1 MCAATLGTCRTS
13 HNPIS
18 GFPRDPGHTPVECR
32 DVRSFDARSKGDEQ
46 LLAALLDGM
55 EAGLCAFDREGVVT
69 HWNAGATRVLGWS
82 AQDAVGRRG
91 FDGWAARSA
100 DARQAE
106 ERLTA
111 AMAADGGRSHEFALL
126 TKDGRRVLVRAR
138 SAALRDTDGQPSGL
152 YCAFS
157 EAQAQIDLERNVA
170 LSRSLLADASWG
182 VVLVDA
188 DLRPA
193 QANEQ
198 AARLLRTGRAG
209 LLGRPLA
216 DLLTQGA
223 QEVEN
228 ALQYVLAEGAPMATA
243 EIWVSPRADP
253 AAQRSCWRS
262 GFIRLGPPLGAGPVP
277 LGVGWLFTDITAQKE
292 AEQENTRIRFRYQQ
306 LHRADRSAAECE
318 NPLEAAA
325 LHLDFALAG
334 FADHALVDL
343 LDPNGHLVRI
353 LASPDGE
360 SGPCRADPG
369 NVVPVAYLPTHPAF
383 QALERLGSVRTS
395 SGSRAPG
402 GAGDW
407 AAARQWPAGAVHG
420 LTTVLRSRA
429 RTVGALTF
437 LRGGGR
443 RLFDRA
449 DVSYAEDVAARVA
462 TALDLA
468 RLGPGGAG

>member
-1 MCAATLGTCRTS
+1 M
-13 HNPIS
+13 
-18 GFPRDPGHTPVECR
+18 
-32 DVRSFDARSKGDEQ
+32 RSFDAQSKGGEQ

-69 HWNAGATRVLGWS
+69 HWNAGATRVLGWT
-82 AQDAVGRRG
+82 AAEAVGRRG

-111 AMAADGGRSHEFALL
+111 AMAAEGGQAHEFALL

-138 SAALRDTDGQPSGL
+138 SAAVRAPDGQPSGL

-157 EAQAQIDLERNVA
+157 EAQAQLDLERGAA
-170 LSRSLLADASWG
+170 LGASLLADASWG

-193 QANEQ
+193 QANGR
-198 AARLLRTGRAG
+198 AARLLRAGRAT

-216 DLLTQGA
+216 DLLAQGA
-223 QEVEN
+223 EEVEN
-228 ALQYVLAEGAPMATA
+228 ALQYVLAEGAPVATA
-243 EIWVSPRADP
+243 DIWVAPRADP
-253 AAQRSCWRS
+253 ASSRSCWRS
-262 GFIRLGPPLGAGPVP
+262 GFVRLGAPAGAGPVP
-277 LGVGWLFTDITAQKE
+277 LGVGWLFADVTAQKE

-318 NPLEAAA
+318 SALEAAA

-334 FADHALVDL
+334 FADHALVDV

-353 LASPDGE
+353 LATPDGGT
-360 SGPCRADPG
+360 GPSRADPG
-369 NVVPVAYLPTHPAF
+369 SLDNALPVAYGPAHPAF

-395 SGSRAPG
+395 SGAPAPG

-407 AAARQWPAGAVHG
+407 AEARHWPAGTVHG
-420 LTTVLRSRA
+420 LATVLRSRA

-462 TALDLA
+462 AALDLA
-468 RLGPGGAG
+468 RLMPHEPA